1 MGDEV
6 EEDWQGFRY
15 EDGSPVAGPVEIVQP
30 AKQPQAEP
38 DDPPVWLDP
47 FGREVPQWQ
56 PTCLDEAGV
65 QVWPVQAQAAE
76 ALVETVDGYRLEQAF
91 LADEVKALADQLGID
106 FGGYRRDAAGDPDSL
121 IYEQFIPPLV
131 SRYRDLGSGSRR
143 WRAGRRPAGRGEEAA
158 GDGEEAAEAATRVI
172 EDRHS
177 SAYRRALG
185 RIVDDA
191 EVPFARRRDAAW
203 LLGQLALIR
212 AKARAALL
220 GREPPPPPP
229 LPGEVDLFADPR

>member
-1 MGDEV
+1 
-6 EEDWQGFRY
+6 
-15 EDGSPVAGPVEIVQP
+15 
-30 AKQPQAEP
+30 
-38 DDPPVWLDP
+38 
-47 FGREVPQWQ
+47 
-56 PTCLDEAGV
+56 
-65 QVWPVQAQAAE
+65 
-76 ALVETVDGYRLEQAF
+76 
-91 LADEVKALADQLGID
+91 
-106 FGGYRRDAAGDPDSL
+106 
-121 IYEQFIPPLV
+121 
-131 SRYRDLGSGSRR
+131 
-143 WRAGRRPAGRGEEAA
+143 
-158 GDGEEAAEAATRVI
+158 VI

-177 SAYRRALG
+177 SAYRQALG